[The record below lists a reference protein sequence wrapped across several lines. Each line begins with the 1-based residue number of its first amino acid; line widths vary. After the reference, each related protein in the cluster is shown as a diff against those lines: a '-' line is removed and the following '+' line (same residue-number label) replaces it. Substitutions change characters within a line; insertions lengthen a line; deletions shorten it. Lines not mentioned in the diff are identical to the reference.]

1 VQGVTYYQCG
11 QQYYVQAYGGTGP
24 IYMPTAPPH

>member
-1 VQGVTYYQCG
+1 VTYYQCG